1 LTLALQRLYIE
12 VGGYTNMADKT
23 ARIPTQVRM
32 NEAEKK
38 RFTKA
43 AELEGR
49 ALTGEPMGLGT
60 WLRYLADKRIRE
72 MDALKSKAA

>member
-1 LTLALQRLYIE
+1 
-12 VGGYTNMADKT
+12 MAEKV

-43 AELEGR
+43 AEREGV
-49 ALTGEPMGLGT
+49 ALTGQPMGLST
-60 WLRYLADKRIRE
+60 WLRYLADRRIKE
-72 MDALKSKAA
+72 MDAEKSKAA